1 MKKLGCGVTVN
12 PRQSRHVSV
21 EGNVQGVGYRDFVR
35 RWAIRLEV
43 TGWVRNRSDGS
54 VEALLNG
61 STGALVSGGENPRID
76 GAVRMG
82 PRRLAARQRFPRH
95 GSPITGWIF

>member
-1 MKKLGCGVTVN
+1 MVN

-61 STGALVSGGENPRID
+61 STGALEALIIEMRK
-76 GAVRMG
+76 G
-82 PRRLAARQRFPRH
+82 PH
-95 GSPITGWIF
+95 GSEVARLLVKADVAEDFEVSNVFVMWPTE